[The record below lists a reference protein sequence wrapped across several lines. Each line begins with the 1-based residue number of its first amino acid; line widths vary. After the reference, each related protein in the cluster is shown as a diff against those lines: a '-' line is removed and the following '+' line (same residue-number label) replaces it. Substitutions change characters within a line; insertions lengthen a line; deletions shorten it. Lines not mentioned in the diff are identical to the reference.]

1 MILTV
6 SAVIM
11 WLELIDTCWDVNVDF
26 KANISFSGGELI
38 DTCWD
43 VNLNVI
49 MNCTMVTIYLIDSCW
64 DVIAVAPLFW
74 Y

>member
-49 MNCTMVTIYLIDSCW
+49 MNGTIGSIELIDTCW
-64 DVIAVAPLFW
+64 DVNAEARQFW
-74 Y
+74 N